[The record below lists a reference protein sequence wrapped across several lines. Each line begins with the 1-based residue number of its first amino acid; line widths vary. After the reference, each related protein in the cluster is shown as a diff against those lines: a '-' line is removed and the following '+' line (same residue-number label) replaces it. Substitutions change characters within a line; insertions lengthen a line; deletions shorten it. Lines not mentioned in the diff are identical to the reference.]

1 MSAAVKDEITPL
13 LRSIGEQL
21 GGTWTVTAHVSEP
34 DTADKIE
41 WLRKAP
47 SPGRDFLAVTPQ
59 LETAAALAAG
69 EALRRQIASANR
81 GVAFDIHPVI
91 QALGAGAWSHILLRF
106 KGGKR
111 DVPMRAL
118 TRRWLA
124 TKAAAGRPALI
135 GHGLTGDLV
144 TDLGNATISVRRT
157 GR

>member
-1 MSAAVKDEITPL
+1 MTTEVRDTITPL

-21 GGTWTVTAHVSEP
+21 GGTWTVTARTSDPE
-34 DTADKIE
+34 TQTKIDS
-41 WLRKAP
+41 LKARD
-47 SPGRDFLAVTPQ
+47 RDFLAVTPQ

-106 KGGKR
+106 KGGRR

-118 TRRWLA
+118 TRKWLA

>member
-1 MSAAVKDEITPL
+1 MSATVTKDEITPL
-13 LRSIGEQL
+13 LRTLGEQL
-21 GGTWTVTAHVSEP
+21 GGTWTVTARTSDPE
-34 DTADKIE
+34 TQTKIDG
-41 WLRKAP
+41 LKARD
-47 SPGRDFLAVTPQ
+47 RDFLKVTPQ

>member
-1 MSAAVKDEITPL
+1 MTTEVRDTITPL

-21 GGTWTVTAHVSEP
+21 GGTWTVTARTSDPETQTKM
-34 DTADKIE
+34 DG
-41 WLRKAP
+41 LKARD
-47 SPGRDFLAVTPQ
+47 RDFLAVTVAMEQ
-59 LETAAALAAG
+59 AATKAAA

-91 QALGAGAWSHILLRF
+91 QALGAGAWAHVLLRF
-106 KGGKR
+106 KGGRR

-144 TDLGNATISVRRT
+144 TDLGNATVTVRRT